1 METII
6 IITAISAF
14 IATNLDD
21 MFLLAAFFTYPKY
34 QTRDVVLGQYMGFL
48 TLLIVSSLAYFAQ
61 LIIPSSWISLLGIFP
76 IIIGIRGLIALKKPE
91 NANNILNDE
100 ITDEKDGIKN
110 NKVLYVATVT
120 IANGG
125 DNLGVYMPL
134 FATMNLLSLI
144 IVVFTFL
151 VLVGIWCLLG
161 FKLVN
166 NRIIGN
172 KIRKY
177 GHLILPFVMIFIGVV
192 IILRGWI

>member
-21 MFLLAAFFTYPKY
+21 MFLIAAFFTHPKF

-61 LIIPSSWISLLGIFP
+61 LIITSSWISLLGIFP

-91 NANNILNDE
+91 NVDNVINDE
-100 ITDEKDGIKN
+100 ITNEKDGIKN
-110 NKVLYVATVT
+110 NKVLSVATVT